1 MTGFSESNPIQPLN
15 FSRVA
20 WRLLPGDSSFKTC
33 AESTLRAYTPDTVS
47 MNLSPIGD
55 VGKIPHYAAI
65 FSVAFFPNG
74 DTLAAGGTDKS
85 VTLWHVN
92 AEKEVLRAR
101 DD

>member
-1 MTGFSESNPIQPLN
+1 MASGSADGTVKLWHVPTGDEL
-15 FSRVA
+15 A
-20 WRLLPGDSSFKTC
+20 
-33 AESTLRAYTPDTVS
+33 TLKANT
-47 MNLSPIGD
+47 
-55 VGKIPHYAAI
+55 AI

-92 AEKEVLRAR
+92 AENEVLRAR